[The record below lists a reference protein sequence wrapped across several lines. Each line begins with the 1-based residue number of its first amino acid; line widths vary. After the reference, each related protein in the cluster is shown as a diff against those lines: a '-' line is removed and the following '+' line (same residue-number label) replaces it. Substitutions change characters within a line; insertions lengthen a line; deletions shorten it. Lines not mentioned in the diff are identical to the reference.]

1 MSRIVFTEKG
11 FEHYVYWQIQ
21 DRKTLR
27 RINDLLKSIGRD
39 GIMGGIGKPEKL
51 KHKEGEYSRRINDS
65 DRLVYEM
72 TDDQIIVK
80 SCRGHYED

>member
-51 KHKEGEYSRRINDS
+51 KHKEGELMVISS
-65 DRLVYEM
+65 AQLEF
-72 TDDQIIVK
+72 
-80 SCRGHYED
+80 